1 MRTRKSILSGVI
13 YLNLSIAVI
22 IAILFFVSSA
32 VYSHQ
37 LSKERYH
44 LASTK
49 LTRLNSDFQLEM
61 NRLDALFSLCIRD
74 SSLVYTLT
82 DKLGKDFFEKNAED
96 ASSKLSLLRQS
107 LPYAK
112 TVFLYTKSSKRVVQ
126 DNGHLYTENDFVH
139 IVLNKN
145 DNNKLSTIK
154 DLPDGLY
161 HYSNFYALYVKNLY
175 KHGYIAASIYLPEFA
190 NIHKSIDS
198 DFLGYVVDE
207 DGKSLI
213 SNPRLFLSDKDIK
226 LALENDFINCNNT
239 KYYSIASKMSIFPYI
254 GLVLVN
260 NDELMS
266 PLYYMYTVMG
276 ITFVILLA
284 SSLLLVFL
292 NYKLYLPLKKF
303 TSQFG
308 SSGDNEVAILENQI
322 HELLYEINC
331 LSSDTNNSGMINE
344 RIALYYLLSTTSEP
358 DEKTLAILEEKYPY
372 YMVIVLVIQNNS
384 GNEDI
389 SFVSAL
395 EKKLVDRFELK
406 FINVNKYT
414 YSLIAKPEDKE
425 EILKEIEAQTA
436 DSNNDIQVFAGIR
449 EYCTAIS
456 GLNAEY
462 KLAENSLLASPVIN
476 GKKFTYSTDNNLP
489 NKKSRL
495 PVDIHNLLFE
505 YARNNA
511 PEMILKELELIFY
524 PEAPISISDFRHYYV
539 EIQSIFEKACLVKK
553 LELPTFTDGHEAYNT
568 NFMYQN
574 LSDLSYKLFAKAD
587 KEQYDITNRME
598 EYISSHLSEP
608 LTLSSVAEAFSI
620 TPVYLSS
627 WFKKNMGTNFSTYVS
642 TIKMDYAIK
651 LLCQQN
657 PPKIQDIASSVG
669 IDSTAT
675 FIRQFKKHT
684 GTTPSQYQKS
694 WASSDNKR

>member
-37 LSKERYH
+37 LTKERYH

-49 LTRLNSDFQLEM
+49 LTKLSSDFQIEM
-61 NRLDALFSLCIRD
+61 NRLDVLLSLCIRD
-74 SSLVYTLT
+74 SSLVYTLS
-82 DKLGKDFFEKNAED
+82 DRLGKEFFEKNVENTAD
-96 ASSKLSLLRQS
+96 KLALMRQS

-112 TVFLYTKSSKRVVQ
+112 TAFLYTKSSQKVVQ
-126 DNGHLYTENDFVH
+126 DNGHLYTENDFVD
-139 IVLNKN
+139 IVLNKS
-145 DNNKLSTIK
+145 DNNKITSIK
-154 DLPDGLY
+154 DLTDGLY
-161 HYSNFYALYVKNLY
+161 QYSDFYALYVKNLY
-175 KHGYIAASIYLPEFA
+175 KHGYIAVQIYLPEFA
-190 NIHKSIDS
+190 NINKSIDS
-198 DFLGYVVDE
+198 NFFGYVIDE
-207 DGKSLI
+207 NGKTLI
-213 SNPRLFLSDKDIK
+213 SNTSLLLTDKATK
-226 LALENDFINCNNT
+226 AALLNDYIDFNNT
-239 KYYSIASKMSIFPYI
+239 KYYCISSKMSIFPYTS
-254 GLVLVN
+254 LVLVN

-292 NYKLYLPLKKF
+292 NYKIYLPLKRF

-322 HELLYEINC
+322 HELLFEINC
-331 LSSDTNNSGMINE
+331 LNSDAGGKGSINE

-358 DEKTLAILEEKYPY
+358 DEKTLAMLEEKYPY
-372 YMVIVLVIQNNS
+372 YMVIILLIQDAAGS
-384 GNEDI
+384 EDI
-389 SFVSAL
+389 AFVSAL
-395 EKKLVDRFELK
+395 EKKLTDKFNLK

-414 YSLIAKPEDKE
+414 YSLVARPEDKE
-425 EILKEIEAQTA
+425 AILGEIETEIGNS
-436 DSNNDIQVFAGIR
+436 DNDIRIFAGIR
-449 EYCTAIS
+449 EYCTSIS
-456 GLNAEY
+456 ELNAEY
-462 KLAENSLLASPVIN
+462 KLAENSLLTSPVIN
-476 GKKFTYSTDNNLP
+476 GKKFTYSVDNNLP

-495 PVDIHNLLFE
+495 PIDTHNILFE

-511 PEMILKELELIFY
+511 PDMIFRELELIFY
-524 PEAPISISDFRHYYV
+524 PETPISISDFRHYYI
-539 EIQSIFEKACLVKK
+539 EILSIFEKACLAKK
-553 LELPTFTDGHEAYNT
+553 LEPPSFSDVQDAYNT
-568 NFMYQN
+568 DFMYQN
-574 LSDLSYKLFAKAD
+574 LSDLSYQLFAKAD

-598 EYISSHLSEP
+598 EYINSHLSEP

-642 TIKMDYAIK
+642 AIKMDYAIK
-651 LLCQQN
+651 LLCQEN

-684 GTTPSQYQKS
+684 GTTPSQYQKN
-694 WASSDNKR
+694 WAATDDKI